1 MELITLR
8 SIEKTYQMG
17 DIAVPVLK
25 GISLAIRQGELVALT
40 GSSGSG
46 KSTLMNILGCLD
58 RPTAGEYWLDGQEI
72 SQLSADERALLR
84 NRKLGFVFQSFNLLA
99 STSALENVA
108 MPLSYAAEN
117 LSEREARER
126 AAEMLGRV
134 GLADR
139 LDHHPSQLSGGQQ
152 QRVAIARA
160 LINRP
165 PVLFADEPTGNLD
178 SRTSEE
184 VLQMFEQL
192 NTEDGITIIMVT
204 HDPKV
209 AGHAKRV
216 IRMDD
221 GVIQGDAPPVR
232 VRPGNPGRRA
242 MKVYATARTAFR
254 ALRRNPMRAMLTTLG
269 IVIGVGAVIAMMEIG
284 AGSSAAIKKT
294 IASMGANVLVVRPGT
309 ASSGGVSFGA
319 GSTTTLTPEDA
330 RPSCGNARPSATPRP
345 WSAPGPRWSTA
356 TATGCPTPSTAPPR
370 PILMSRTGASWP
382 RASPSA
388 TVMS

>member
-8 SIEKTYQMG
+8 GIEKTYQMG

-72 SQLSADERALLR
+72 STLSADERALLR

-99 STSALENVA
+99 RTSAIENVA
-108 MPLSYAAEN
+108 MPLSYGAAH

-126 AAEMLGRV
+126 AEEMLVRV
-134 GLADR
+134 GLAER
-139 LDHHPSQLSGGQQ
+139 LDHHPAQLSGGQQ

-160 LINRP
+160 LINHP

-178 SRTSEE
+178 SKTSEE
-184 VLQMFEQL
+184 VLQMFERL
-192 NTEDGITIIMVT
+192 NTEDKITIIMVT

-216 IRMDD
+216 IRMQD
-221 GVIQGDAPPVR
+221 GVILDDAPPVAK
-232 VRPGNPGRRA
+232 PNQGG
-242 MKVYATARTAFR
+242 
-254 ALRRNPMRAMLTTLG
+254 
-269 IVIGVGAVIAMMEIG
+269 GA
-284 AGSSAAIKKT
+284 
-294 IASMGANVLVVRPGT
+294 
-309 ASSGGVSFGA
+309 
-319 GSTTTLTPEDA
+319 
-330 RPSCGNARPSATPRP
+330 
-345 WSAPGPRWSTA
+345 
-356 TATGCPTPSTAPPR
+356 
-370 PILMSRTGASWP
+370 
-382 RASPSA
+382 
-388 TVMS
+388 